1 MIFKFG
7 DHLSKKL
14 DDVMPNEEKMV
25 EIMQE
30 MQKMGPG
37 GMGAAGP
44 MGGLWIIF
52 SYKSKNVP
60 KIVILDL
67 WL

>member
-7 DHLSKKL
+7 DHLAKKL

-44 MGGLWIIF
+44 MGGL
-52 SYKSKNVP
+52 
-60 KIVILDL
+60 
-67 WL
+67 